1 MAAGTAASARCLTEM
16 PADTRVVAGEY
27 GGHRNAPTMAMVA
40 VLSPGKPP
48 GSLREGGEGM
58 YEQPKLERFGTFREL
73 TLVGTGAFTDF
84 LVGDHEA
91 PGHS

>member
-1 MAAGTAASARCLTEM
+1 
-16 PADTRVVAGEY
+16 
-27 GGHRNAPTMAMVA
+27 MAMVA

-73 TLVGTGAFTDF
+73 TLVGDVASTDLF
-84 LVGDHEA
+84 FGGVSDLT
-91 PGHS
+91 GHS

>member
-1 MAAGTAASARCLTEM
+1 
-16 PADTRVVAGEY
+16 
-27 GGHRNAPTMAMVA
+27 
-40 VLSPGKPP
+40 
-48 GSLREGGEGM
+48 M

>member
-1 MAAGTAASARCLTEM
+1 
-16 PADTRVVAGEY
+16 
-27 GGHRNAPTMAMVA
+27 MAMVA

-73 TLVGTGAFTDF
+73 TLLGGGVGSTDILF
-84 LVGDHEA
+84 LGDPA
-91 PGHS
+91 TPAHS